1 MMPYVGLAR
10 HWTEPTYQWGGNQ
23 PQEGRVPKSP
33 QQNQDGLY
41 ACPNTPQHARYPI
54 TAHWAFLSAVLA
66 QGPWWD
72 DNGDNRRVVVGGG
85 VSRPPGEG
93 WDRGGEGGGGLACV
107 SGAARV
113 TYDKTMTTSRG
124 YRRHITGRS
133 SAMGKRAFVASLE
146 SYHRTRVA
154 GLVLFFAL
162 KLITIARRVVRRAY
176 SPGGSG
182 YAIARARFY
191 HAAIARARFYHA
203 ASRTRAY
210 TPTPQTVPTH
220 SFADV
225 RR

>member
-1 MMPYVGLAR
+1 MPYVGLAR

-23 PQEGRVPKSP
+23 PQGGRRAQIPPTKIKMAYTPVPTR
-33 QQNQDGLY
+33 
-41 ACPNTPQHARYPI
+41 PNTPGIQQLPTGRFSAPFSRR
-54 TAHWAFLSAVLA
+54 AHGGMIMVIIEELWWGVGCPVRGGL
-66 QGPWWD
+66 GPW
-72 DNGDNRRVVVGGG
+72 
-85 VSRPPGEG
+85 
-93 WDRGGEGGGGLACV
+93 RGGRWGAGVV

-113 TYDKTMTTSRG
+113 TYDKNMTTSRG

-162 KLITIARRVVRRAY
+162 KLITIARRVVRRTY

-182 YAIARARFY
+182 Y
-191 HAAIARARFYHA
+191 AIARARFYHA

-210 TPTPQTVPTH
+210 TPTPH
-220 SFADV
+220 
-225 RR
+225 

>member
-1 MMPYVGLAR
+1 MVIIEEL
-10 HWTEPTYQWGGNQ
+10 
-23 PQEGRVPKSP
+23 
-33 QQNQDGLY
+33 
-41 ACPNTPQHARYPI
+41 
-54 TAHWAFLSAVLA
+54 
-66 QGPWWD
+66 WW
-72 DNGDNRRVVVGGG
+72 GGG
-85 VSRPPGEG
+85 VGCPV
-93 WDRGGEGGGGLACV
+93 RGGLGPWRGGRWGGLACV

-113 TYDKTMTTSRG
+113 TYDKNMTTSRG

-162 KLITIARRVVRRAY
+162 KLITIARRVVRRMY

-182 YAIARARFY
+182 Y
-191 HAAIARARFYHA
+191 AIARARFYHA

>member
-1 MMPYVGLAR
+1 
-10 HWTEPTYQWGGNQ
+10 
-23 PQEGRVPKSP
+23 
-33 QQNQDGLY
+33 
-41 ACPNTPQHARYPI
+41 
-54 TAHWAFLSAVLA
+54 
-66 QGPWWD
+66 
-72 DNGDNRRVVVGGG
+72 
-85 VSRPPGEG
+85 
-93 WDRGGEGGGGLACV
+93 
-107 SGAARV
+107 
-113 TYDKTMTTSRG
+113 MTTSRG

-154 GLVLFFAL
+154 GLVLFVAL
-162 KLITIARRVVRRAY
+162 KLITIARRVVRRMY

-182 YAIARARFY
+182 Y
-191 HAAIARARFYHA
+191 AIARARFYHA